1 MLRISILTN
10 DRSDFSE
17 LSAVIST
24 HANCRLEWLDSVPAA
39 LTAVVDSAPDLMII
53 DQEVDHTSCLEV
65 AGKIIMR
72 NAMINLA
79 VVSKLDDEAFHEAA
93 EGLGIV
99 ARIPP
104 RAAKADFDALLKAL
118 HRVAQPV

>member
-1 MLRISILTN
+1 MLRISLLTN
-10 DRSDFSE
+10 DRSDFSG
-17 LSAVIST
+17 LSDVISA

-39 LTAVVDSAPDLMII
+39 LTAAVDSAPDLMII
-53 DQEVDHTSCLEV
+53 DHEVDHMSCLEV

-72 NAMINLA
+72 NAMLNLA
-79 VVSKLDDEAFHEAA
+79 VVSKLDDAAFHEAA

-118 HRVAQPV
+118 QRVTQPL